1 MLMAPDRTAVVSSRF
16 QVIEGVLR
24 LTAASLPGI
33 ERVHPIADRTQIL
46 DEIAE
51 AHASIAVIDLDPGGT
66 DAVDL
71 VRNLSTADPR
81 VLVVLLTDRVDGTIA
96 LEAMRSEVRGL
107 LLKPDALR
115 DLASTLRRILDGE
128 RIIDPALEASAV
140 ATLGRFAQRT
150 REGSQMEA
158 TLSPRELEV
167 LRLMGDGLTMR
178 QIARRLEISPR
189 TVETHA
195 TKLYRKLDVR
205 TRVQAVSK
213 AATIGL
219 IELR

>member
-46 DEIAE
+46 NEIAE

-115 DLASTLRRILDGE
+115 DLASKLRRILDGE
-128 RIIDPALEASAV
+128 RVIDPALEASAV

-150 REGSQMEA
+150 REGSRMEA
-158 TLSPRELEV
+158 TLSPREMEV

-178 QIARRLEISPR
+178 QIARRLGISPR